1 MMENIN
7 TFQYWEE
14 MRKQKEKI
22 VCAAISY
29 NEIIICGLRH
39 VDCFDTL
46 SKLLNKYTPITDL
59 QTKEN
64 KGFLTSFNRFVD
76 RKEAYRIAIESH
88 QITHTLFDG
97 IEEGKLISED
107 LY

>member
-1 MMENIN
+1 MS
-7 TFQYWEE
+7 Q
-14 MRKQKEKI
+14 QKEKI
-22 VCAAISY
+22 ICAAINY

-46 SKLLNKYTPITDL
+46 IKLSNKYTPITDL
-59 QTKEN
+59 PTKEDQ
-64 KGFLTSFNRFVD
+64 GFLTSFNRFVD

-88 QITHTLFDG
+88 QITLTLFDG
-97 IEEGKLISED
+97 IEEGRLISED